1 MFRQVAAGTVSEVYA
16 SDTVLSLRH
25 IVKWFGPKT
34 CALSDV
40 SLDVRPAT
48 VHGLLG
54 GNGAGKSTLIKVIS
68 GAVQPDAGEMVLDG
82 RPISPGS
89 PLEAQEA
96 GIRTIHQDLGLVDTM
111 SVRENVFL
119 GSLRQQGGGLP
130 LVSQEEL
137 ERRLAPIAA
146 RFPSGEFPDGGTM
159 VSELNMR
166 RRYLVAIGRALAA
179 DARLIIMDEPT
190 AGLDHAD
197 VDSLLEIIRQLRAI
211 GTSVLLVTHRLAEV
225 EAVCDEVT
233 VLRDGEVAGSGRT
246 SDVPLDQLRR
256 WIVRSAAVSA
266 SGDRT
271 RGRRIESTPLLEVEI
286 DDSAGLGP
294 IHLRVGGGEIV
305 ALVGAV
311 GSGRT
316 RLLETILGAIALKGG
331 RMTLNGKQF
340 APRNP
345 TEAISAGVAML
356 PKDRRRNG
364 LFINDSVREN
374 LTVQSLTRRPIRS
387 FLGTINLRAE
397 ERVADEL
404 VSRHDIVVSSL
415 AQRVGELSGGN
426 QQKVLLGRARALRPL
441 LWLVNQPSAGLD
453 IGAQAQFAQV
463 LREVAATG
471 AGVIVADEDLEFL
484 LPVCDR
490 AVVLKDGAWVAE
502 LDGNTPPEKVLEAAL

>member
-1 MFRQVAAGTVSEVYA
+1 
-16 SDTVLSLRH
+16 
-25 IVKWFGPKT
+25 
-34 CALSDV
+34 
-40 SLDVRPAT
+40 
-48 VHGLLG
+48 
-54 GNGAGKSTLIKVIS
+54 
-68 GAVQPDAGEMVLDG
+68 
-82 RPISPGS
+82 
-89 PLEAQEA
+89 
-96 GIRTIHQDLGLVDTM
+96 
-111 SVRENVFL
+111 
-119 GSLRQQGGGLP
+119 
-130 LVSQEEL
+130 
-137 ERRLAPIAA
+137 
-146 RFPSGEFPDGGTM
+146 M